1 MVFSY
6 YSPTTIDIM
15 EVDEL
20 EQVASERND
29 SDKNSDGRSRTEDIE
44 PPPDGNEDINMSVI

>member
-1 MVFSY
+1 LVFSY